1 MSLMMPRVIRSLPQ
15 AHSACF
21 FSTISSSPFE
31 KFGVRVKTYN
41 HETFKLET
49 LSSIRPL
56 QEGGW
61 SVECYDQS
69 ISNDVRDALRSATKT
84 RGIKMFDEGKG
95 SFRVE
100 VVDPAQKALHSS
112 WKQARKTQAKQPP
125 LYQDNYLAESEL
137 DTTLLDPFTPKANS
151 LRARLVKAWVPVDTK
166 QAARRA
172 ARQHKQQQALENI
185 AASAAEDLGYS
196 DGLVKRVERLASSN
210 KKAMRQLL
218 KRATAASLEEP
229 LKPVWT

>member
-1 MSLMMPRVIRSLPQ
+1 MFNAIRSLPR
-15 AHSACF
+15 HSVRCS
-21 FSTISSSPFE
+21 STYLSSPFDD
-31 KFGVRVKTYN
+31 FRVRVKTYN

-49 LSSIRPL
+49 LSSIRPH
-56 QEGGW
+56 QECGW

-69 ISNDVRDALRSATKT
+69 VSNDVRDALRSATKT
-84 RGIKMFDEGKG
+84 RGIKIFDEGKG

-100 VVDPAQKALHSS
+100 AVDPAEKALNSS
-112 WKQARKTQAKQPP
+112 WKQARKTQVKRPP
-125 LYQDNYLAESEL
+125 VYQDDYLADSDL
-137 DTTLLDPFTPKANS
+137 DTSLLDPYTPKANS
-151 LRARLVKAWVPVDTK
+151 LQRRLVKAWVPVDTK

-172 ARQHKQQQALENI
+172 ARQHQRQQALENI
-185 AASAAEDLGYS
+185 AASAADNLGYS